1 MLTHSDQDPG
11 EPREQRELEARL
23 QLVIEATDLGTWD
36 WNLVQDRIELDER
49 AYRILGYANA
59 TAPIDYAR
67 LRDLTHPADWPT
79 LEQRMVQS
87 LASSRGFCVEF
98 RLRSKNR
105 GWIWTEA
112 CGKVISH
119 DWLGRPLR
127 MVGTFADMSA
137 REVVTETLRHERE
150 VFLTGPVM
158 LIRWRNEPGWP
169 VSYVSAN
176 VATILGHPLSA
187 WTGGEIVYA
196 ELIHPEDRERV
207 AREVAAAASGSL
219 AFEHTPYRLRHADG
233 HYLWMFDHT
242 SIERDG
248 AGTIHAYYG
257 YVLDISSRLMAEE
270 KLALWGVAFIFAHEG
285 IFVTDATGAV
295 LEVNQAFLDMTGY
308 TRHEFVGQNPRILK
322 SGYHDP
328 SFYHQLWRDIA
339 ETGSWRGELHNKK
352 NSGERYTQ
360 STVISAVRDAR
371 GQVSHYIGMAHDITA
386 ARESEQRLLQLAYY
400 DALTGLPNRT
410 LLGDR
415 LHQAIAQSK
424 RSNSGLA
431 VCYLDLDDFKAVNDR
446 LGHKIGDRLLIQV
459 ALRLLDNIRSGDT
472 VARIGGDEFVLLLNG
487 LDSIEEYDVPLR
499 RLLSGLATSFDIDD
513 EVVQIS
519 GSIGI
524 TLYPQ
529 DSSDPDTLLRHADHA
544 MYAAK
549 QAGRNRYHFFDTQQD
564 RRAQAYRSA
573 LERLWVALSA
583 GEFRL
588 HYQPKV
594 DMRLGRPVGLEGL
607 IRWQHPER
615 GLLPPSE
622 FLDVVDDGELS
633 IPLGDWVIEAALTQM
648 EVWQARGVAMP
659 VSVNISGRQLQADKF
674 ITNLRAALQ
683 RHPGIEP
690 GMLEVEI
697 LETAALSD
705 LAKVA
710 AVIED
715 CQRLGISFAIDDFGT
730 GFSSLSYLR
739 RLPANTLKIDQ
750 SFVRD
755 ILDDP
760 DDTAIVDGVIGLGNA
775 FRRRLVAEG
784 VESVEHGLLLMR
796 LGCDL
801 AQGYAIS
808 RPMPPEQVID
818 WWQTW
823 VAPAIWQENADIH
836 FAGEDAPL
844 FTLEIDQKRWFAQL
858 LEYTRHPSDTA
869 GSPQMDSGKCRF
881 GHWLRDTGLR
891 RHGHKP
897 VFQRLFQ
904 AHERIHALAREVTSE
919 LQLYRLDHDQV
930 EGRLCA
936 ARDAMLIELHG
947 LQAEVAL
954 HRTEPAL

>member
-1 MLTHSDQDPG
+1 
-11 EPREQRELEARL
+11 
-23 QLVIEATDLGTWD
+23 
-36 WNLVQDRIELDER
+36 
-49 AYRILGYANA
+49 
-59 TAPIDYAR
+59 
-67 LRDLTHPADWPT
+67 
-79 LEQRMVQS
+79 
-87 LASSRGFCVEF
+87 
-98 RLRSKNR
+98 
-105 GWIWTEA
+105 
-112 CGKVISH
+112 
-119 DWLGRPLR
+119 
-127 MVGTFADMSA
+127 
-137 REVVTETLRHERE
+137 
-150 VFLTGPVM
+150 
-158 LIRWRNEPGWP
+158 
-169 VSYVSAN
+169 
-176 VATILGHPLSA
+176 
-187 WTGGEIVYA
+187 
-196 ELIHPEDRERV
+196 
-207 AREVAAAASGSL
+207 
-219 AFEHTPYRLRHADG
+219 
-233 HYLWMFDHT
+233 
-242 SIERDG
+242 
-248 AGTIHAYYG
+248 
-257 YVLDISSRLMAEE
+257 
-270 KLALWGVAFIFAHEG
+270 
-285 IFVTDATGAV
+285 
-295 LEVNQAFLDMTGY
+295 
-308 TRHEFVGQNPRILK
+308 
-322 SGYHDP
+322 
-328 SFYHQLWRDIA
+328 
-339 ETGSWRGELHNKK
+339 
-352 NSGERYTQ
+352 
-360 STVISAVRDAR
+360 
-371 GQVSHYIGMAHDITA
+371 
-386 ARESEQRLLQLAYY
+386 
-400 DALTGLPNRT
+400 
-410 LLGDR
+410 
-415 LHQAIAQSK
+415 
-424 RSNSGLA
+424 
-431 VCYLDLDDFKAVNDR
+431 
-446 LGHKIGDRLLIQV
+446 
-459 ALRLLDNIRSGDT
+459 
-472 VARIGGDEFVLLLNG
+472 
-487 LDSIEEYDVPLR
+487 
-499 RLLSGLATSFDIDD
+499 
-513 EVVQIS
+513 
-519 GSIGI
+519 
-524 TLYPQ
+524 
-529 DSSDPDTLLRHADHA
+529 

-633 IPLGDWVIEAALTQM
+633 IPLGDWVI

-823 VAPAIWQENADIH
+823 VAPAIWQENADGQWQVPLRPLV
-836 FAGEDAPL
+836 AGHRLAAAWPQARLSTAISSPRAYPRPGTGSD
-844 FTLEIDQKRWFAQL
+844 KR
-858 LEYTRHPSDTA
+858 T
-869 GSPQMDSGKCRF
+869 
-881 GHWLRDTGLR
+881 
-891 RHGHKP
+891 
-897 VFQRLFQ
+897 
-904 AHERIHALAREVTSE
+904 
-919 LQLYRLDHDQV
+919 
-930 EGRLCA
+930 
-936 ARDAMLIELHG
+936 
-947 LQAEVAL
+947 
-954 HRTEPAL
+954 PALSA